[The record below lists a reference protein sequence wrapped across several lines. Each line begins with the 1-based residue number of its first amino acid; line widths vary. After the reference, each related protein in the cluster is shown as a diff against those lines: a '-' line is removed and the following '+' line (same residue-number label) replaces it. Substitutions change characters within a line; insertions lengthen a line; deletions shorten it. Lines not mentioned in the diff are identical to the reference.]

1 MKMQTKNG
9 HRKTACYTINKAG
22 FFLRTFPGCPRTI
35 KHQLNMEVIMDKL
48 VLCILSMLIA
58 GAFGG
63 FVFGINQKDDKNLF
77 SVLTHTITGILGGF
91 IIPLLLQLIS
101 SDILSWVTLPD
112 FEIQK
117 YLIFV
122 AFCGLG
128 GFSSNSL
135 LPAISNKLLNQL
147 QEVKNEATTANRKV
161 DEIQQLI
168 SEPEEN
174 ENELQKKMDNGNIS
188 EDEEKIIK
196 ALSSSKY
203 YLRSIS
209 GIKKDTNLD
218 NEILTDKLN
227 EMQKKKI
234 IGSKTG
240 ELNNKLYFIEPK
252 N

>member
-1 MKMQTKNG
+1 
-9 HRKTACYTINKAG
+9 
-22 FFLRTFPGCPRTI
+22 
-35 KHQLNMEVIMDKL
+35 MDKL

>member
-1 MKMQTKNG
+1 
-9 HRKTACYTINKAG
+9 
-22 FFLRTFPGCPRTI
+22 
-35 KHQLNMEVIMDKL
+35 MDKL
-48 VLCILSMLIA
+48 GLCILSMLIA

-135 LPAISNKLLNQL
+135 LPAISNKILNQL

-174 ENELQKKMDNGNIS
+174 ENELKTRMDKENIS

-209 GIKKDTNLD
+209 GIKKDTDLD
-218 NEILTDKLN
+218 NEILADKLN

-234 IGSKTG
+234 IGCKTG